1 MLALLLLAVEAVM
14 TTPSPTPLSL
24 SSSDHFYTLADI
36 RFNMRF
42 IKLINYKSSNLLDL
56 KKMVVIQLYCSVI
69 LFGIWPK
76 SKEARKK
83 LKKPDPSGQRLMNFS
98 AFGFSSRSPFPL
110 ASQRHQSKLA
120 HAWGRVRVRGVRVKR
135 GRDTVW
141 ALCRPCYRAHSVGV
155 TRQCS
160 WPFTTIQH

>member
-56 KKMVVIQLYCSVI
+56 KK
-69 LFGIWPK
+69 W
-76 SKEARKK
+76 
-83 LKKPDPSGQRLMNFS
+83 
-98 AFGFSSRSPFPL
+98 
-110 ASQRHQSKLA
+110 
-120 HAWGRVRVRGVRVKR
+120 W
-135 GRDTVW
+135 
-141 ALCRPCYRAHSVGV
+141 
-155 TRQCS
+155 
-160 WPFTTIQH
+160 